1 MPQKCIDVENI
12 FSDLQNIW
20 IRQEHICIQSPEEI
34 RPSKTG
40 QTQRGL
46 SQPHHVIKPAF
57 RPADGTRLVREA
69 AAGNLAWLKVPD
81 DVVILVPRNNLRQ
94 PGGENLEAG
103 VLVVIGAEVENKAG
117 LGVAEG
123 RQLAQEVGQARRLV
137 PGLEK
142 TRVF

>member
-1 MPQKCIDVENI
+1 M
-12 FSDLQNIW
+12 
-20 IRQEHICIQSPEEI
+20 
-34 RPSKTG
+34 T
-40 QTQRGL
+40 
-46 SQPHHVIKPAF
+46 KPAL

-69 AAGNLAWLKVPD
+69 AAGNLARLKVTY

-94 PGGENLEAG
+94 PGAENLQAG
-103 VLVVIGAEVENKAG
+103 ILVVIGAKVEDKAG
-117 LGVAEG
+117 LGVGEG